1 MKTIR
6 NHFNSKE
13 RDNNQLSIDKKMQ
26 KTHSE
31 DLGLDVPLNYFSQ
44 SKNRLLTS
52 VPDKKGRNVVSL
64 SNHKLWWLAAA
75 SIALIFTVSLF
86 KTNSISVIEG
96 LPGIVSDTIVKL
108 KGDGFSM
115 DNFAFEEDEFLVT
128 SLLIGDNEIDEFVD
142 NYILEEFINDE
153 SLLK

>member
-13 RDNNQLSIDKKMQ
+13 QDNNQLSIDKKMQ

-52 VPDKKGRNVVSL
+52 VPAKKRRKVVSL
-64 SNHKLWWLAAA
+64 SNNKLWWLAAA
-75 SIALIFTVSLF
+75 SIALIFTVSVF
-86 KTNSISVIEG
+86 NTNSISVMEG

-128 SLLIGDNEIDEFVD
+128 SILIADNEIEEFVD
-142 NYILEEFINDE
+142 NYIFDEFINDE